1 VANATSITNRALS
14 MLGAARI
21 GVLASDDSPQAAIAL
36 ELYQPTVDAL
46 LSEWDWRFAVE
57 VRQLSQVAEPLPAG
71 ADWDYQYAI
80 PTNCLRLIRLDVEN
94 IPYEV
99 VSSPTGN
106 EGGQRRLYSNE
117 SELWAHMVI
126 RKEAALWPA
135 HFAEALVYRFAAV
148 LAMPITRRVDF
159 AQAFDAKADA
169 AVAKAKAIDW
179 NEQPWPEIQGGR
191 MLADAQF
198 GE

>member
-1 VANATSITNRALS
+1 MANPTSITNRSLS
-14 MLGAARI
+14 LLGAATI
-21 GVLASDDSPQAAIAL
+21 SVLSPDDSPQAAIAVQ
-36 ELYQPTVDAL
+36 LYQPTVDAL

-57 VRQLSQVAEPLPAG
+57 VRQLSEVAEDLPAG
-71 ADWDYQYAI
+71 VEWDHQYAI
-80 PTNCLRLIRLDVEN
+80 PVDCLRLIRLDVEN

-106 EGGQRRLYSNE
+106 EGGQRRLYSDE

-135 HFAEALVYRFAAV
+135 HFAEALCLRFAAV

-159 AQAFDAKADA
+159 AQEYERKGEA
-169 AVAKAKAIDW
+169 AVARAKAIDF
-179 NEQPWPEIQGGR
+179 NEQPWPTIQGGR
-191 MLADAQF
+191 QIADARF
-198 GE
+198 GG